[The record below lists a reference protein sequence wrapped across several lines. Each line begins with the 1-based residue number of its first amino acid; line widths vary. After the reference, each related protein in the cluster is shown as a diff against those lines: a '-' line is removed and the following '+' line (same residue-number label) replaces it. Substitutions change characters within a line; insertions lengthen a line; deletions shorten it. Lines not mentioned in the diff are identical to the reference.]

1 MKYLKSLKG
10 IEMLK
15 PFVRSAL
22 FISLIA
28 TTTST
33 LARENDVDFS
43 TTHFFTQ
50 ELDKNYAIKALT
62 INSLFRWN
70 YDSPVGT
77 PVTIN
82 YAFSGS
88 NFCGEERYCVD
99 GVGRNW
105 YQYEKDAVL
114 SVLAEVSSFTG
125 ITFVER
131 AKFTDTQSL
140 DFLFNIHTGVGNSA
154 LSPPSSADTDYSF
167 RQVDFSESTTMIYL
181 NPDREFN
188 YERLTEVDIDY
199 KHDFARSKWI
209 IAHEIGHVLGMY
221 HPFSTENNPH
231 PFPLSVDDAIKSNT
245 VMAYSTARVS
255 QETYEA
261 SNFRI
266 YDVVALQH
274 LYGKNVN
281 KNTGDSLYEYDDTYD
296 FHQTIIDADGVD
308 TISVA
313 KSERN
318 NVIDLRGGKFS
329 SIAPHF
335 VGYHNW
341 DLPEHLGRS
350 HNSLSLDVD
359 SVIEN
364 ATGGNGD
371 DILVANSVSNMLD
384 GGNGVDT
391 AMFAGNKADYTVEI
405 INSYTVIVTSV
416 ANSEDVDNLTGFEFI
431 QFADETVSLNKPPVV
446 TLPETVTVRETLQAI
461 IAVTVTDPENDVL
474 TYTWTQVD
482 GTEVTLVG
490 ADSLN
495 VNFDAPS
502 VDVEETITLQLV
514 VSDGTNVVTNTI
526 AVVVVPNNAPVITD
540 VTADQTVDEGATVT
554 INVTATDADSDTLTY
569 RWVVNGATVTL
580 TGDTTDTITFTAPDV
595 TSDTTLTVE
604 VFVSDGFDEVS
615 SETRTVTVK
624 NVEASTTTPTTEVK
638 PTEEKSSG
646 GAFGYL
652 VLLLAGLRLFRR

>member
-1 MKYLKSLKG
+1 
-10 IEMLK
+10 MLK

-33 LARENDVDFS
+33 LADENDVDFS

-50 ELDKNYAIKALT
+50 ELDKNYAIDALT
-62 INSLFRWN
+62 PNSFYRWN

-82 YAFSGS
+82 YAFA
-88 NFCGEERYCVD
+88 GEEIGYASASDVKRD
-99 GVGRNW
+99 F
-105 YQYEKDAVL
+105 YQYEKDAILEELDGV
-114 SVLAEVSSFTG
+114 ASFTN
-125 ITFVER
+125 ITFVEVSDVH
-131 AKFTDTQSL
+131 TV
-140 DFLFNIHTGVGNSA
+140 NIVFHISSANGNS
-154 LSPPSSADTDYSF
+154 SSIPPGFADGDSGIRT
-167 RQVDFSESTTMIYL
+167 VGFSENTNLRYL

-188 YERLTEVDIDY
+188 YERFTEVDTDF
-199 KHDFARSKWI
+199 KHDFARSKWFI
-209 IAHEIGHVLGMY
+209 VHELGHVLGLF
-221 HPFSTENNPH
+221 HPFSSEGFLST

-371 DILVANSVSNMLD
+371 DILVANSVANMLD

-416 ANSEDVDNLTGFEFI
+416 ANSEDVDNLTDFEFI

>member
-1 MKYLKSLKG
+1 MKYSPLAT
-10 IEMLK
+10 
-15 PFVRSAL
+15 SAIL
-22 FISLIA
+22 LAVLSTPAIA
-28 TTTST
+28 
-33 LARENDVDFS
+33 ENDVDFS

-50 ELDKNYAIKALT
+50 ELDKNYVIDALT
-62 INSLFRWN
+62 PHSLSRWN

-82 YAFSGS
+82 YAFA
-88 NFCGEERYCVD
+88 GEELGYVTASDVKRD
-99 GVGRNW
+99 F
-105 YQYEKDAVL
+105 YQYEKDAILEELDGV
-114 SVLAEVSSFTG
+114 ASFTN
-125 ITFVER
+125 ITFVEVSDVH
-131 AKFTDTQSL
+131 TV
-140 DFLFNIHTGVGNSA
+140 NIIFRISSGNGNSA
-154 LSPPSSADTDYSF
+154 SMPPFSVESDGAFRSVAYSENTNL
-167 RQVDFSESTTMIYL
+167 RYL

-188 YERLTEVDIDY
+188 YERFTEVDVDY
-199 KHDFARSKWI
+199 KHDYARSKWFI
-209 IAHEIGHVLGMY
+209 VHELGHALGLY
-221 HPFSTENNPH
+221 HPFSTENAPA
-231 PFPLSVDDAIKSNT
+231 PFPLSYDDAIKANS
-245 VMAYSTARVS
+245 VMAYRNARVS

-266 YDVVALQH
+266 YDVVALQN

-281 KNTGDSLYEYDDTYD
+281 KNTGDTLYEYDDTYD
-296 FHQTIIDADGVD
+296 FHQSIIDTDGVD

-335 VGYHNW
+335 VGWHHW

-371 DILVANSVSNMLD
+371 DILVANSVANKLN
-384 GGNGVDT
+384 GGNGIDT
-391 AMFAGNKADYTVEI
+391 AMFAGNKADYTIEI
-405 INSYTVIVTSV
+405 INAYTVEVTSI
-416 ANSEDVDNLTGFEFI
+416 ANTDDIDNLVDFEFL

-446 TLPETVTVRETLQAI
+446 TLPETVTVRETLQVVI
-461 IAVTVTDPENDVL
+461 PVTVTDPENDDL

-502 VDVEETITLQLV
+502 VDVEETITLLLV
-514 VSDGTNVVTNTI
+514 VSDGTTDVTNTV

-540 VTADQTVDEGATVT
+540 VTDDQTVDERTTVT
-554 INVTATDADSDTLTY
+554 LTATATDADSDTLTY
-569 RWVVNGATVTL
+569 RWVVNGATVEL
-580 TGDTTDTITFTAPDV
+580 TGSTTDTITFTAPQV

-604 VFVSDGFDEVS
+604 VFVSDGIDEVLATS
-615 SETRTVTVK
+615 TVTVN
-624 NVEASTTTPTTEVK
+624 NVATVAPETK
-638 PTEEKSSG
+638 PSEKSSG
-646 GAFGYL
+646 GSFGWLMILLSSSL
-652 VLLLAGLRLFRR
+652 VLLRKKYSIK

>member
-1 MKYLKSLKG
+1 
-10 IEMLK
+10 MLK

-22 FISLIA
+22 FVSLIA

-33 LARENDVDFS
+33 VAAENDVDFS

-50 ELDKNYAIKALT
+50 ELDKSYAINALT
-62 INSLFRWN
+62 PHSMARWN

-82 YAFSGS
+82 YAFA
-88 NFCGEERYCVD
+88 GEEIGYVTASDVKRD
-99 GVGRNW
+99 F
-105 YQYEKDAVL
+105 YQYEKDAIVEEL
-114 SVLAEVSSFTG
+114 DGVASFTN
-125 ITFVER
+125 ITFVEVSDVH
-131 AKFTDTQSL
+131 TV
-140 DFLFNIHTGVGNSA
+140 NIIFRISSGNGNSA
-154 LSPPSSADTDYSF
+154 SMPPFDVESDGAFRSVAYSENTNL
-167 RQVDFSESTTMIYL
+167 RYL

-188 YERLTEVDIDY
+188 YERFTEVDTDY
-199 KHDFARSKWI
+199 KHDFARSKWFI
-209 IAHEIGHVLGMY
+209 VHELGHALGLF
-221 HPFSTENNPH
+221 HPFSTENATA
-231 PFPLSVDDAIKSNT
+231 PFPLTYDDAIKANS
-245 VMAYSTARVS
+245 VMAYRNARVS

-266 YDVVALQH
+266 YDVVALQN

-281 KNTGDSLYEYDDTYD
+281 KNTGDTLYEYDDTYD
-296 FHQTIIDADGVD
+296 FHQTIVDTDGVD

-313 KSERN
+313 NSERN

-335 VGYHNW
+335 VGWHNW

-384 GGNGVDT
+384 GGDGVDT
-391 AMFAGNKADYTVEI
+391 AMFAGNKADYAIEFV
-405 INSYTVIVTSV
+405 NSYTVIVTSI
-416 ANSEDVDNLTGFEFI
+416 ADSGDVDNLTDFEFL

-446 TLPETVTVRETLQAI
+446 TLPETVTVREILQAI

-474 TYTWTQVD
+474 TYTWTQID

-495 VNFDAPS
+495 VNFNAPA

-514 VSDGTNVVTNTI
+514 VSDGTTDVTNTVS
-526 AVVVVPNNAPVITD
+526 VVVVPNNAPVITD
-540 VTADQTVDEGATVT
+540 ITADQTVDEATTVT
-554 INVTATDADSDTLTY
+554 LTTTATDADNDTLTY
-569 RWVVNGATVTL
+569 RWVVNGATVAL
-580 TGDTTDTITFTAPDV
+580 TGSDTNTITFTAPDV
-595 TSDTTLTVE
+595 TSDTVLTVE
-604 VFVSDGFDEVS
+604 VLVSDGFDEVS

-638 PTEEKSSG
+638 PAEKSSG
-646 GAFGYL
+646 GSFGYL
-652 VLLLAGLRLFRR
+652 VLLLAGLRIFRR